1 MRTAL
6 ILLVMTAEAY
16 ARGRGGG
23 GHGST
28 DGWAMLVGLA
38 ALPLL
43 YLLFRYVLPVV
54 QMVGVVVTLAATALV
69 PFLFVF
75 DMVSRYGGD
84 RGLGAFVATGAAS
97 VVGGAVYLFFHKE
110 PLTLA
115 QRIERERKAIEEGR
129 ASLKQQH
136 ERWKIER
143 ERMYEE
149 KLKRH
154 RNAQVRETLLLD
166 RESMRRWAEKHE
178 AELDKMYDEAQIR
191 LSQTELTSR

>member
-115 QRIERERKAIEEGR
+115 QRIERERKAIEERR